1 MSGTRNQNDEK
12 NEVRKDMR
20 QNERK
25 QPFYTRG
32 FTTFVIVVSFLIL
45 AATGTAMFFTP
56 RGRVAHWTNW
66 TFLGLDK
73 DQWSSVHLS
82 VATLFIIMAVLHIFF
97 NWKVLLGY
105 LRLKRV
111 KGLRL
116 KKELAAA
123 LALGLFFV
131 AGTLGGWPPFGMLID
146 AHGEI
151 KDYWDRVSARAPS
164 AHAEEL
170 TLAQFAQQIAMPIEE
185 AEVSLRE
192 KGIQVGSENESL
204 ALLAEKHGLAPS
216 ELYAAIRPEGSDHER
231 GGTEHTRSGLG
242 KMTVIEYCN
251 SQGLRVEDFLRALTN
266 HGLEA
271 RRDSNLRE
279 LASAVGMAPGE
290 LVQKI
295 GRPTPN
301 LM

>member
-1 MSGTRNQNDEK
+1 M
-12 NEVRKDMR
+12 RK
-20 QNERK
+20 NERK
-25 QPFYTRG
+25 QSFYTRG

-45 AATGTAMFFTP
+45 AITGTVMFFTP

-82 VATLFIIMAVLHIFF
+82 VATLFIAIAVLHIFF

-111 KGLRL
+111 RGLRL

-123 LALGLFFV
+123 LALGFFFV
-131 AGTLGGWPPFGMLID
+131 IGTLGGWPPFGMLID
-146 AHGEI
+146 AHGRI

-170 TLAQFAQQIAMPIEE
+170 TLAQITQQIAMPTEE

-192 KGIQVGSENESL
+192 KGIHVESESETL
-204 ALLAEKHGLAPS
+204 ALVAEKHGLAPS
-216 ELYAAIRPEGSDHER
+216 EVYAAIRPGGSDHEH
-231 GGTEHTRSGLG
+231 GSTGHTRGGLG
-242 KMTVIEYCN
+242 KMTVLEYCN
-251 SQGLRVEDFLRALTN
+251 SQGLGVEDFLRTLTS
-266 HGLEA
+266 HGLRA
-271 RRDSNLRE
+271 NRDSNLRE
-279 LASAVGMAPGE
+279 LASALGMAPGE
-290 LVQKI
+290 LVQMI
-295 GRPTPN
+295 GRPTPDH
-301 LM
+301 M